1 MFGTQF
7 LDIIKSFTYT
17 ILEEL
22 VITSLLRT
30 GSHDL
35 SRNDEKLSH
44 DQEERKLYYYREDS
58 MYHVF
63 HRLLHMLQRTHR
75 RRYELF
81 WYAHQ
86 QMMRR

>member
-1 MFGTQF
+1 MKKLQIDA
-7 LDIIKSFTYT
+7 L
-17 ILEEL
+17 ILF
-22 VITSLLRT
+22 RR

-35 SRNDEKLSH
+35 SRNDEQLSH
-44 DQEERKLYYYREDS
+44 DPEERKLYYYREDS

-63 HRLLHMLQRTHR
+63 HYLLHMLQDTRENPR
-75 RRYELF
+75 EYELF